1 MPYKTVTVSK
11 YGTEADFVSEFI
23 KSFMAESVFISDHTL
38 LCKINS
44 VDLAEA
50 DLDEADTLTLSNV
63 DTKVSAIYANSGRP
77 YIWFVIDDAAILK
90 FFYDVNASKWVI
102 AIYFYRIFDKAA
114 FVDHHG
120 GTTATTTA
128 TRVWKYQIVS
138 NANVLCICVGDYQ
151 ATLPLTYQVVFIYKN
166 NNDFFCGGGISS
178 TLRGAN
184 LEQLTA
190 VDRLEYIND
199 SNDTTAIETIQNKVL
214 LKQGDNSKA
223 VTMSNIWDSTY
234 NYFVMAKVTIGNSQ
248 YVYLSNYTV
257 MPI

>member
-11 YGTEADFVSEFI
+11 YGTESDFISEFI
-23 KSFMAESVFISDHTL
+23 KSFMAESVFTSDHTL
-38 LCKINS
+38 VCKINS
-44 VDLAEA
+44 TDVA

-63 DTKVSAIYANSGRP
+63 DTKVSAIYANNNRP
-77 YIWFVIDDAAILK
+77 YIWFVIDNATMLK
-90 FFYDVNASKWVI
+90 FYYDEREAKWVI
-102 AIYFYRIFDKAA
+102 AIFFYGIFDKASYIN
-114 FVDHHG
+114 HG
-120 GTTATTTA
+120 GGTSATAAA

-151 ATLPLTYQVVFIYKN
+151 ATLPLTYQAAFIYKN
-166 NNDFFCGGGISS
+166 NSDFFCGGGISS
-178 TLRGAN
+178 TLRSAN
-184 LEQLTA
+184 LEPLTA
-190 VDRLEYIND
+190 VDRLKYIND

-214 LKQGDNSKA
+214 VKQGDNSKA

-248 YVYLSNYTV
+248 YVYLNNYTV

>member
-1 MPYKTVTVSK
+1 MPEKKVTVSK
-11 YGTEADFVSEFI
+11 YGTESDFISEFI
-23 KSFMAESVFISDHTL
+23 KSFMSESVFTSDHTL
-38 LCKINS
+38 VCKISSEDNF
-44 VDLAEA
+44 E
-50 DLDEADTLTLSNV
+50 EADTITLSNV
-63 DTKVSAIYANSGRP
+63 DTKVSAIYANRGRP
-77 YIWFVIDDAAILK
+77 YIWFVIDTNVILRLYYDGSNSK
-90 FFYDVNASKWVI
+90 YVLAKLFYGL
-102 AIYFYRIFDKAA
+102 FDSS
-114 FVDHHG
+114 VYMDHG
-120 GTTATTTA
+120 GGTDITSTT

-138 NANVLCICVGDYQ
+138 NANVLCICTGGYN
-151 ATLPLTYQVVFIYKN
+151 ATLPLTYQAAFIYKN
-166 NNDFFCGGGISS
+166 NSDFFCGGGISS

-184 LEQLTA
+184 LESLTA

-214 LKQGDNSKA
+214 VKQGDNSKA